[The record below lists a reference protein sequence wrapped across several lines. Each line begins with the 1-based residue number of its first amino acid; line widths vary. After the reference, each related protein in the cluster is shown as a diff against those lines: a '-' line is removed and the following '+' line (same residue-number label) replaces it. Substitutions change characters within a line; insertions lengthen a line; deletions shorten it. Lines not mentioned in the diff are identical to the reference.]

1 MTVVVC
7 ALIMAVGYT
16 LFMHFGIGPA
26 LPFMQYEEIDAGEG
40 EQVMIAEDQL
50 MALADTEEMAREIA
64 DQYGIELRSFAN
76 GIAVYRTEED
86 LFEVMERGRAN
97 GYAELSINFIRTL
110 DEEQPLSEQ
119 QPD

>member
-7 ALIMAVGYT
+7 AVILVGCY
-16 LFMHFGIGPA
+16 LLSVYFGIGPA
-26 LPFMQYEEIDAGEG
+26 LPFMQYEEINVGEG

>member
-7 ALIMAVGYT
+7 AVMIVGCYL
-16 LFMHFGIGPA
+16 LFFHFGIGPV
-26 LPFMQYEEIDAGEG
+26 LPFMHYEEINAGEG
-40 EQVMIAEDQL
+40 EPVMIAEDQL
-50 MALADTEEMAREIA
+50 MALADTEEMAQEIA

-110 DEEQPLSEQ
+110 DEEKPLSEQ
-119 QPD
+119 QTD